1 MKYFDYAFSCF
12 QFSLYIIVAMQMLRP
27 RFNKVVTYLVAI
39 VQVFGFYIISTET
52 GLVGKLIPGFPIS
65 FPIHAF
71 VYIVLWI
78 CWFLIFFKGKTS
90 YKFLMFCIWYTIQ
103 IILDLLVSLGM
114 EFFTKRPVVDTFN
127 KEFVAQ
133 RMIGQAIFM
142 VVYVFVSYFMVAFIK
157 RKEIKVQKQVMT
169 IFGMMMLLEIFLLA
183 FACYSAEVLT
193 MAKAVTMLVFAVAI
207 TIFNLFLYKVLLQLT
222 EQAALKEKL
231 FWVENVKSAELQYY
245 ESLQSKSL
253 EIRKIRHDFN
263 DQLQTVNLLIENQDE
278 HSTEKAK
285 EILVGLD
292 KALKS
297 TITPVYCDNI
307 VVNTI
312 VGAKIQ
318 DAEKKSIEVE
328 TLLSVPKELAINTLD
343 LNCVFSNLLNNSIE
357 ACEKLEKEKRK
368 IILKATLKADYL
380 IIKIQNPIELLK
392 TDEKGKIK
400 TTKKDSENHGYGM
413 MIIEETAKKY
423 DGDMKVTY
431 DENNFKAVITLKIDE
446 INS

>member
-114 EFFTKRPVVDTFN
+114 EFFTKRPVVDIFN

-193 MAKAVTMLVFAVAI
+193 MAKAVTMVVFAVAI
-207 TIFNLFLYKVLLQLT
+207 TIFNIFLYKVLLQLT

-297 TITPVYCDNI
+297 TKAPVYCDNI

-318 DAEKKSIEVE
+318 DAEKKNIEVE

-368 IILKATLKADYL
+368 IILKATL
-380 IIKIQNPIELLK
+380 
-392 TDEKGKIK
+392 
-400 TTKKDSENHGYGM
+400 
-413 MIIEETAKKY
+413 
-423 DGDMKVTY
+423 
-431 DENNFKAVITLKIDE
+431 
-446 INS
+446 